1 MGLVGQNENI
11 QIQPVNAIKN
21 KNDFLHRKIVLIYN
35 TSFTLRSHRMS
46 TEIITKIDGCRE
58 NVLALA
64 GKKNAADV
72 ANLFENLKTFILE
85 TVKNHDDEVKKEM
98 AKEMNKKI
106 KKIEAKASGK
116 KVKKQRDPNMP
127 KRPSTSYMLYCS
139 ENREKVKNENSE
151 MKPKDITTRL
161 GELWNALS
169 EKEKTKYSKK
179 AEKERAVYNK
189 LMDQYKIDHPVISA
203 PKGAMSSYMLFCKD
217 NHDKVVAK
225 HPDTKQTEITKILS
239 EMWKSSD
246 DKVKENYKSKAEED
260 RKRAVREMEQFKIDH
275 PDEYEEF
282 QEKKKEKREKRAEKK
297 SKSDE
302 EEENED
308 EE

>member
-1 MGLVGQNENI
+1 
-11 QIQPVNAIKN
+11 
-21 KNDFLHRKIVLIYN
+21 
-35 TSFTLRSHRMS
+35 MS